1 MAGIS
6 GVGSAGL
13 LERSEHLKVLGEVL
27 TATVS
32 SGQGRIVL
40 VAGEA
45 GIGKT
50 ALLRRFCA
58 DLDGSARVLWARCE
72 PLFTPRPLG
81 PILELAGQVAG
92 EVAARVGDGGRPYD
106 VAAALLR
113 ELAGAPSVVVFED
126 VHWADEA
133 TLDVIRPAGRRCPDA
148 AGAQLPR
155 RRARSVASAA
165 DRAG

>member
-6 GVGSAGL
+6 GVGRAGL

-27 TATVS
+27 TTTVS

-58 DLDGSARVLWARCE
+58 DLDGSAQ
-72 PLFTPRPLG
+72 G
-81 PILELAGQVAG
+81 P
-92 EVAARVGDGGRPYD
+92 VGTVRA
-106 VAAALLR
+106 VVH
-113 ELAGAPSVVVFED
+113 AP
-126 VHWADEA
+126 
-133 TLDVIRPAGRRCPDA
+133 A
-148 AGAQLPR
+148 AGADPR
-155 RRARSVASAA
+155 TGRAARR
-165 DRAG
+165 